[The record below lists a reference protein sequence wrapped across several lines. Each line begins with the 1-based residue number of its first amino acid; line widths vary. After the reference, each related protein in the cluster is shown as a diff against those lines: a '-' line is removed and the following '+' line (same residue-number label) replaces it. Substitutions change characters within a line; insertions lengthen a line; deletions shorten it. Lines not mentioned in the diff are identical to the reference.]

1 MLKLIRQVLA
11 YDQDLKGK
19 ILFFHKYSMNKY
31 IATVR
36 IRGTSVKTVVFAD
49 SSIHARLILQYQFGM
64 DSISSSPSLL
74 TREHRGYISL
84 EEAIAKIQPIKPL
97 TPEQGRIEALKRQK
111 ETAAKALKAERDR
124 QRTTKAQKT
133 LFNLSR

>member
-19 ILFFHKYSMNKY
+19 VLFVHKYSMNKY

-49 SSIHARLILQYQFGM
+49 SSTHARLILQYQFGM
-64 DSISSSPSLL
+64 DSISSNPALL

-84 EEAIAKIQPIKPL
+84 EEAIAKIQPTKPL

>member
-11 YDQDLKGK
+11 CDQDLKGK
-19 ILFFHKYSMNKY
+19 VLFVHKYSMNKY

-49 SSIHARLILQYQFGM
+49 SSTHARLILQYQFGM

-111 ETAAKALKAERDR
+111 ETAAKSLKAERER
-124 QRTTKAQKT
+124 QRVSKAQKT

>member
-11 YDQDLKGK
+11 CDRDLKGK
-19 ILFFHKYSMNKY
+19 VLFVHKYSMNKY

-49 SSIHARLILQYQFGM
+49 SSTHARLILQYQFGM

-111 ETAAKALKAERDR
+111 ETAAKALKAERER
-124 QRTTKAQKT
+124 QRVSKAQKT

>member
-19 ILFFHKYSMNKY
+19 ILFVHKYSMNKY

-49 SSIHARLILQYQFGM
+49 SSTHARLILQYQFGM

-124 QRTTKAQKT
+124 QRKTKAQKT